1 MRRTAWMV
9 IAISCCLIV
18 GAVTIVAAPY
28 RVLLVDGTKTLEA
41 TLRVGGLAGA
51 IRQSGLAEVSVIFS
65 DATSTFADP
74 LVGQPLPA
82 TPFDL
87 IIIIPR
93 GIGDGTSDLVWLV
106 VAGSPSAN
114 PAASSALSLLSS
126 GMGLVFGG
134 GVRALGPLDDLWATL
149 TASLY
154 VAEGWLR

>member
-1 MRRTAWMV
+1 MRRTAWIV
-9 IAISCCLIV
+9 VAISCCLVV
-18 GAVTIVAAPY
+18 GAVSVAAASY

-65 DATSTFADP
+65 DATSPFADP
-74 LVGQPLPA
+74 LAGQLLPT

-87 IIIIPR
+87 IIVIPR
-93 GIGDGTSDLVWLV
+93 GVGDGTADVVWLLI
-106 VAGSPSAN
+106 AGSPGAN
-114 PAASSALSLLSS
+114 PTASSALSLLRS
-126 GMGLVFGG
+126 GMGLVFGS

-154 VAEGWLR
+154 AAEGWLR